1 MKRLFILLFCTLTSF
16 FATAQTNNSPF
27 GDVNNDG
34 VTNTADVVAIYNY
47 IITGENPNLFLY
59 YFTSDNLTIETVD
72 TNGSPHFQN
81 ANGDDVVLKNEFLGE
96 GRGCRLTLSEPVIKI
111 MGLNGTNLTK
121 INIPSTVTRIGSG
134 SFYDYPFAYTQLDTI
149 IFPNSVT
156 FIGPEAFENCHQ
168 LKYAKIGSGLKDA
181 LGNLFCQCFSLKH
194 VEIDG
199 SNLETINSSMYANS
213 NSVWP
218 IFNECTAL
226 ETIHFGTLK
235 RLTYIASN
243 TFKNCVSLKDL
254 RMPDMSISFDISS
267 CTALSRSALI
277 TLFKDLATVTTSP
290 AITLGET
297 NLAKLKDDD
306 IKILT
311 SKGWRVPGWGDF
323 EEDFDE
329 NKVTA
334 NRTGTSQ
341 TVTESGTYYGVT
353 WTITNS
359 NKKPIHIVSIAGNTE
374 IACDIAA
381 GESKEIKLYGNTAYI
396 QNYMQ
401 KMIFTADSQQ
411 YEKQI

>member
-1 MKRLFILLFCTLTSF
+1 MKTKSILLYALSLLFPM
-16 FATAQTNNSPF
+16 FATAQTPF
-27 GDVNNDG
+27 GDVNHDG
-34 VTNTADVVAIYNY
+34 VTNTGDVVAIYNY

-59 YFTSDNLTIETVD
+59 YNTSDNLTIETVGTD
-72 TNGSPHFQN
+72 GSPHFQN

-96 GRGCRLTLSEPVIKI
+96 GKGCRLTLSEPVIKI
-111 MGLNGTNLTK
+111 MGLGETNLTK

-134 SFYDYPFAYTQLDTI
+134 SFYDYPFAGTQLDTI
-149 IFPNSVT
+149 IIPNSVT
-156 FIGPEAFENCHQ
+156 FIGPEAFERCHQ

-181 LGNLFCQCFSLKH
+181 LGHMFAGCESLIC
-194 VEIDG
+194 VEFDG
-199 SNLETINSSMYANS
+199 SNLESINSSMYSNS
-213 NSVWP
+213 NSLWP
-218 IFNECTAL
+218 IFGGGTKVK
-226 ETIHFGTLK
+226 IVRFGTLK
-235 RLTYIASN
+235 KLTYIASN
-243 TFKNCVSLKDL
+243 TFDDCSSLTEL
-254 RMPDMSISFDISS
+254 RMPDMSISFNISS
-267 CTALSRSALI
+267 CTALSRSALV

-323 EEDFDE
+323 EDDFDE

-359 NKKPIHIVSIAGNTE
+359 SKLPIHIVSIAGNTE

-381 GESKEIKLYGNTAYI
+381 GASKDIKLYGNTAYI

-401 KMIFTADSQQ
+401 KLIFTVDGKQ